1 MYSTLKGLSKEG
13 KEVREAFRSLK
24 PDAVCVSLSD
34 RELAEVRF
42 ALAEGGEGDDREY
55 VPESRRRVKAYED
68 SEMEGDEEELEDG
81 EGDEDEE
88 LDEVEPEAVPGPSG
102 MVSTRDVHD
111 ALDEPFHPDLV
122 AADAGAMGDRI
133 FVSDSDMTYSKKLA
147 VFGDVELPP
156 PSFAEAV
163 RLADRAG
170 VPIVPVDLTDN
181 EYTIVFCDHVS
192 YWQLVRHSKRVR
204 SMRRLRAR
212 SPEELMTLWDRRI
225 RSLKGFDV
233 LEGERELK
241 MATTL
246 VEVLERHATVLAVI
260 DMPRVEGTLRE
271 LARRVRD

>member
-1 MYSTLKGLSKEG
+1 M
-13 KEVREAFRSLK
+13 REAFRSLK
-24 PDAVCVSLSD
+24 PNVVCVSLSD
-34 RELAEVRF
+34 RELAEVRL
-42 ALAEGGEGDDREY
+42 ALADGGEGTDRDY
-55 VPESRRRVKAYED
+55 VPESRRTVKAYEE
-68 SEMEGDEEELEDG
+68 SEMEGDGDDEELEEG
-81 EGDEDEE
+81 EGAEDED
-88 LDEVEPEAVPGPSG
+88 LDEVEPESVPGPSG

-122 AADAGAMGDRI
+122 AADAGATGDRI
-133 FVSDSDMTYSKKLA
+133 FVSDSDLTYSKKLA

-156 PSFAEAV
+156 PSFMEAV
-163 RLADRAG
+163 RLADRAK
-170 VPIVPVDLTDN
+170 VPIVPVDLTDD

-204 SMRRLRAR
+204 SMRRLRAS

-246 VEVLERHATVLAVI
+246 VEVLERHPTVLAVI
-260 DMPRVEGTLRE
+260 DMTRVEGTLRE
-271 LARRVRD
+271 LAKRVKN